1 MKQKEYR
8 DKQKRYYH
16 NLLKDIL
23 LSRQVI
29 DNDCVWKITFVM
41 PPFEKEWAYCFSNVG
56 PSVRLSVDQIL
67 SDHYLQNSYHTD
79 SYFTCWLILVSTRP
93 LLIMSSLGQ
102 RSWSQWSLVKKMYK
116 WFPLILFRTIYHTT
130 FILHMLIRLVKHMT
144 RIDLWFTRSK
154 VTRVTFVII

>member
-67 SDHYLQNSYHTD
+67 SDHDHYLQNSYHTD

-102 RSWSQWSLVKKMYK
+102 RSRSQWSLVKNLQMVSAYVVRNYLSHNFHITHADWPWQTHDPY
-116 WFPLILFRTIYHTT
+116 WFVVH
-130 FILHMLIRLVKHMT
+130 
-144 RIDLWFTRSK
+144 
-154 VTRVTFVII
+154 